1 MGKLAAP
8 LGYSS
13 NTPNDKHTG
22 DTINGKKVS
31 ARIAAHCR
39 AAAAC
44 NAPNTAA
51 LIYGYL
57 SKVGAANHDK
67 ALVLTAVLLG
77 LSLLVFVV
85 LDASDRQPEK

>member
-51 LIYGYL
+51 PNTAPPENRAVFLN
-57 SKVGAANHDK
+57 AASVSPSHNTRH
-67 ALVLTAVLLG
+67 AAP
-77 LSLLVFVV
+77 
-85 LDASDRQPEK
+85 AWAA